1 MNVLKLIIN
10 IIEYLVAG
18 YLGMTV
24 IYNLVYA
31 LAGLFPL
38 RHRKTNDNRLR
49 KIAVLVPGY
58 KEDKVILQTAKVSLQ
73 QDYPNEM
80 YEVIVIADSFSNE
93 TLQKLYKMP
102 LRVVEVVFENST
114 KSKALNKTMS
124 QIPEDYD
131 IAVILDADNLMAN
144 NFLSKIN
151 EGFNQGFRVIQGHRV
166 AKNTDTAFAIL
177 DAISEE
183 INNHIFRKGHRVLGL
198 SSALI
203 GSGMAFEYQFFKQMM
218 AEIKAI
224 GGFDKELELK
234 LLRDRQTIGY
244 MEDALVYDEK
254 TQKADNFQHQRK
266 RWLSAQFIYFSNFL
280 GSGLKHLFLKGN
292 IDFFDKVIQLAFLP
306 RVLLLG
312 VLFFCSA
319 VSIGANLLSLP
330 FIESNFITNWLYW
343 TVLFFV
349 TGLTLLLSTP
359 RKFLSYTT
367 LKAIFSL
374 PYAFLLMFGSLF
386 ILKGANKKFI
396 HTVHGDQPE
405 AEAPAV
411 KKNTN
416 QLKNRT

>member
-1 MNVLKLIIN
+1 MNTLKLIIN
-10 IIEYLVAG
+10 ILEYILAG
-18 YLGMTV
+18 YLGITV
-24 IYNLVYA
+24 IYNLIYA

-38 RHRKTNDNRLR
+38 KLGKEKENRLR
-49 KIAVLVPGY
+49 KIAVLIPGY

-73 QDYPNEM
+73 QDYPKEK
-80 YEVIVIADSFSNE
+80 YEVIVIADSFSAETVQTLNE
-93 TLQKLYKMP
+93 MP
-102 LRVVEVVFENST
+102 IRVVEVAFENST

-124 QIPEDYD
+124 QIPNDYD
-131 IAVILDADNLMAN
+131 IAVILDADNLMAGD
-144 NFLSKIN
+144 FLAKIN

-166 AKNTDTAFAIL
+166 AKNTDTSFAIL

-203 GSGMAFEYQFFKQMM
+203 GSGMAFEYLFFKNMM
-218 AEIKAI
+218 ADIKAI

-244 MEDALVYDEK
+244 LEDALVYDEK
-254 TQKADNFQHQRK
+254 TQKADNFQRQRK
-266 RWLSAQFIYFSNFL
+266 RWLSAQFIYFSNYL

-292 IDFFDKVIQLAFLP
+292 IDFFDKVLQLAFLP

-312 VLFFCSA
+312 VLFLCSV

-330 FIESNFITNWLYW
+330 FIESNFSTNWLFW
-343 TVLFFV
+343 TGLFIV

-359 RKFLSYTT
+359 RQFFSYRT
-367 LKAIFSL
+367 LKAISSL
-374 PYAFLLMFGSLF
+374 PRAFLLMFGSLF

-396 HTVHGDQPE
+396 HTVHGDHPE
-405 AEAPAV
+405 TGTPMPE
-411 KKNTN
+411 K
-416 QLKNRT
+416 